1 MTTTSSKQHYLQIYT
16 GNGKGKTTA
25 ASGLVLRAVAA
36 GWMVFFG
43 QFIKNNP
50 SGELR
55 IMKERFPEVT
65 VEQFGRGFFLRRDPE
80 PADRQ
85 AAQDGLNRLAEVMD
99 SGAYRMIIA
108 DEIMIALKYKLI
120 SEADVLALVE
130 RNQGQAELVFTG
142 RYAPE
147 ALIKRADLVSEVVPV
162 KHYMEVGAPARRGIE
177 S

>member
-1 MTTTSSKQHYLQIYT
+1 MTTTSTKQHFLQIYT

-25 ASGLVLRAVAA
+25 ASGLVLRAVSA

-55 IMKERFPEVT
+55 IMKDRFPEVT
-65 VEQFGRGFFLRRDPE
+65 VEQFGRGFFLRREPE
-80 PADRQ
+80 EADRQ
-85 AAQDGLNRLAEVMD
+85 AAKDGLKRLAEVID
-99 SGAYRMIIA
+99 SGAYHMIIA
-108 DEIMIALKYKLI
+108 DEIMIALKYQLI
-120 SEADVLALVE
+120 SVPEVLALVE
-130 RNQGQAELVFTG
+130 RNQGEAELVFTG

-147 ALIKRADLVSEVVPV
+147 ALLERADLVSEIVPI
-162 KHYMEVGAPARRGIE
+162 KHYMEQGVPARRGIE

>member
-1 MTTTSSKQHYLQIYT
+1 MTTTKHKEHYVQIYT

-25 ASGLVLRAVAA
+25 SSGLVLRAVAA
-36 GWMVFFG
+36 GWQVFFG

-55 IMKERFPEVT
+55 MLKERFPEVT
-65 VEQFGRGFFLRRDPE
+65 AEQFGRGFFLRRAPE
-80 PADRQ
+80 EADHH
-85 AAQDGLNRLAEVMD
+85 AAQAGLKRLETVVD
-99 SGAYRMIIA
+99 SGQYRMIIA

-120 SEADVLALVE
+120 SEAQVLALVE
-130 RNQGQAELVFTG
+130 RNQGRAELIFTG

-147 ALIKRADLVSEVVPV
+147 ALIERADLVSEIVPI
-162 KHYMEVGAPARRGIE
+162 KHYMQQGAPARRGIE